1 MEQQQQLE
9 ALRVSNKQ
17 VSIAASY
24 LVWDEKNEQL
34 VAAQLA
40 ATDKQ
45 SIDSIWATYVTSHKR
60 NISLKTGK
68 YYWDSITVDNAQKGG
83 AKFARTME
91 RINARGYALT
101 IEHPACAD
109 PRTDKWHYFYVL
121 SRKATDMLPL
131 FIERLD
137 MAIAWPVLPE
147 WGEYMYEM
155 GEEQGLI
162 SILASKG
169 TGYESGI
176 CVTKN
181 TESWQ
186 AIIEAGFAG
195 GHLK

>member
-1 MEQQQQLE
+1 MDKLK
-9 ALRVSNKQ
+9 ALRVSNKH

-24 LVWDEKNEQL
+24 LVWDTKNEQL

-45 SIDSIWATYVTSHKR
+45 SIESVWATYVTNSKR

-68 YYWDSITVDNAQKGG
+68 YYWDSTIVDNAQKGG
-83 AKFARTME
+83 AKIARTMDSL
-91 RINARGYALT
+91 NARGYSLT
-101 IEHPACAD
+101 IEHPACGD

-121 SRKATDMLPL
+121 SLKSENFMPL
-131 FIERLD
+131 FIQRLD
-137 MAIAWPVLPE
+137 MAIVWPVLPE
-147 WGEYMYEM
+147 WGNYMYEM

-162 SILASKG
+162 KPLSMEG
-169 TGYESGI
+169 PGYESGVCI
-176 CVTKN
+176 TKN

-195 GHLK
+195 GHLN